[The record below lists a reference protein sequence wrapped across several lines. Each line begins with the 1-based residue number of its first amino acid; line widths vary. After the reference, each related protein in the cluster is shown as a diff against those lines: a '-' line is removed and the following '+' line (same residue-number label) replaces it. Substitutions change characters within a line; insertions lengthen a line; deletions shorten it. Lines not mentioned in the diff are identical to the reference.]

1 MAPANYQ
8 SQVVETLRAAVNSMP
23 EPTGHNGPRY
33 MGPQSLNEASIRQM
47 LQSFK
52 TLGSEQSDLRRGQFQ
67 AFVDLIL
74 RRSNLKKVM
83 FGLRNGQLL
92 PMKDAYKLAI
102 DAFDIL
108 VKEKTLGRINV
119 PVGKKVTVVG
129 DLHGQLFDF
138 DHMLSLAGALESFAR
153 PERSTAVRLPFCRQ
167 SVPLQ
172 RRLRGS
178 WALECGGDVHHPGL

>member
-1 MAPANYQ
+1 MKLQNKLRQQFQQAFVHSLEVRRHPPRYKIPVAPANYQ

-52 TLGSEQSDLRRGQFQ
+52 TLGSKPSDLKRALFHV
-67 AFVDLIL
+67 FVDLIL
-74 RRSNLKKVM
+74 RCCSLKNGI
-83 FGLRNGQLL
+83 FGRRNGQLL

-102 DAFDIL
+102 DAFDLL

-138 DHMLSLAGALESFAR
+138 DHMLSLAGVSAAL
-153 PERSTAVRLPFCRQ
+153 
-167 SVPLQ
+167 
-172 RRLRGS
+172 
-178 WALECGGDVHHPGL
+178 